1 MNWDNDKE
9 HLKRRD
15 SFIADIVDVCK
26 KHRVML
32 SPDGSE
38 FDRSLVVDVEFYET
52 NNLSPRAFHVSLADV
67 EDAVR
72 IAVWPIVHPEAAE

>member
-1 MNWDNDKE
+1 MDWAADKE

-15 SFIADIVDVCK
+15 SFIADIVEVCK
-26 KHRVML
+26 NHRVMM

-52 NNLSPRAFHVSLADV
+52 NDASPRAFYVSLGDI
-67 EDAVR
+67 EDAIRLAVR
-72 IAVWPIVHPEAAE
+72 PVVHPE